1 MHTWNIDAK
10 PSTFKIVCRFSNGMD
25 FQFQPAKEGI
35 WTEKDNAQYALKLIF
50 ISTQF
55 LQMTNDL
62 FLPFR
67 GEGVAKG
74 DDVAYLPFFF
84 SRERL
89 QNPSDRIGPREAT
102 QGV

>member
-1 MHTWNIDAK
+1 
-10 PSTFKIVCRFSNGMD
+10 
-25 FQFQPAKEGI
+25 
-35 WTEKDNAQYALKLIF
+35 
-50 ISTQF
+50 
-55 LQMTNDL
+55 MTNDL

-67 GEGVAKG
+67 GEGVVKG
-74 DDVAYLPFFF
+74 GDVAYLPFFF